1 VSARSRGIVD
11 SHERERYVALMS
23 DPEKLEPEPGEPE
36 PRTPERSALDEL
48 LESTPVG
55 PEPGVVSLVGW
66 CTNDR
71 HPTLIGRVC
80 VRWTDAN
87 GEHERWLPA
96 LHNLAIRE
104 RDRVL
109 LLRPANTELPI
120 VIGVVDG
127 FARRPEQTFEAKHTV
142 TLKPDESVRVMAE
155 DGTELVAI
163 TRGENG
169 PEIRLL
175 QRDADVRLPGKLRL
189 RAKAIAIEAEEGG
202 VEIEANHDVVVRG
215 EVVHL
220 N

>member
-1 VSARSRGIVD
+1 VS
-11 SHERERYVALMS
+11 
-23 DPEKLEPEPGEPE
+23 
-36 PRTPERSALDEL
+36 
-48 LESTPVG
+48 
-55 PEPGVVSLVGW
+55 SLVGS
-66 CTNDR
+66 CTDAR
-71 HPTLIGRVC
+71 HPTLLGRVC

-109 LLRPANTELPI
+109 LLRPANADSPI

-127 FARRPEQTFEAKHTV
+127 FAKRPDPTFEAKHTV
-142 TLKPDESVRVMAE
+142 TLKPDESIRVVSE
-155 DGTELVAI
+155 DGTELV
-163 TRGENG
+163 TVTPGEAG

-189 RAKAIAIEAEEGG
+189 QAKSVEIVAEEGG
-202 VEIEANHDVVVRG
+202 VDIEANHDVTVRG
-215 EVVHL
+215 EIIHL